1 MGLQIAGDFG
11 IVIAVPVVIF
21 VIIGQWIDRVY
32 THGYRATIVAFVL
45 AALVSGTVI
54 YRKSKYY
61 AERYKELVTKRKT
74 SNSDK

>member
-11 IVIAVPVVIF
+11 IVIAVPVILF

-32 THGYRATIVAFVL
+32 ALGYKATIIAFVL
-45 AALVSGTVI
+45 ASLVSGTVI

-61 AERYKELVTKRKT
+61 AERYKELVIKRKT
-74 SNSDK
+74 PNSDK